1 MENLVS
7 RHRHT
12 DDRPPRVAG
21 PEEPHRPSRECEDQ
35 LKGAVRPLDGK
46 HPIVRIM
53 VGRHVEAVFHHV
65 AGRWSERLYM
75 SREQFRYLMRR
86 AEDLSHLSYEEQT
99 AIYYRDDRGHKG
111 QGEGHRVRLIGNEPF
126 GKAYRSEWNGVPLCD
141 IPGYRVVYR
150 FGRYTLGE
158 DTLFRALDA
167 LRDHGIT
174 KIQLD
179 VLRQHAKS

>member
-1 MENLVS
+1 MS
-7 RHRHT
+7 RHQRVDAHH
-12 DDRPPRVAG
+12 PRVAG
-21 PEEPHRPSRECEDQ
+21 PEDPRRPSREREDQ
-35 LKGAVRPLDGK
+35 LEGAVKPFGGK
-46 HPIVRIM
+46 HPTVQIM

-65 AGRWSERLYM
+65 AGRWSERLHM
-75 SREQFRYLMRR
+75 SKAQSRFLQRR
-86 AEDLSHLSYEEQT
+86 AEKLSDLSYDEQA

-141 IPGYRVVYR
+141 IPGHRVVYR
-150 FGRYTLGE
+150 FGRYTLRE

-167 LRDHGIT
+167 LRDRGIT

-179 VLRQHAKS
+179 VLRKYATS

>member
-1 MENLVS
+1 MS
-7 RHRHT
+7 RHQRVDAHH
-12 DDRPPRVAG
+12 PRVAG
-21 PEEPHRPSRECEDQ
+21 PEEPHRPSREREDQ
-35 LKGAVRPLDGK
+35 LEGAGRPFGGK
-46 HPIVRIM
+46 HSTVQIM

-75 SREQFRYLMRR
+75 SGEQFRYLMRR

-99 AIYYRDDRGHKG
+99 AIYYRDDRGHRG
-111 QGEGHRVRLIGNEPF
+111 QGEGHRVRLIGNQPF

-150 FGRYTLGE
+150 FGRYTLRA

-167 LRDHGIT
+167 LRDGGIT
-174 KIQLD
+174 KIQLN
-179 VLRQHAKS
+179 VLRRYGTS